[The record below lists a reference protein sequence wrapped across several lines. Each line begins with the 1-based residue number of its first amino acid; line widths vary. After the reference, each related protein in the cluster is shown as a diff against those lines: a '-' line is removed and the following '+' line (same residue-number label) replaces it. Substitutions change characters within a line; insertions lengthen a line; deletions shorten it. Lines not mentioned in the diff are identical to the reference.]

1 MLQVNIVIEHVNA
14 KRMTILWV
22 RFCTELKQT
31 VLNSWYVKAMGVRR
45 VVKTGF
51 FPSLEIGTKNQIF

>member
-1 MLQVNIVIEHVNA
+1 MLKEWL
-14 KRMTILWV
+14 LWV

-31 VLNSWYVKAMGVRR
+31 VLNSWYVKAMGVRT
-45 VVKTGF
+45 VVKTGI